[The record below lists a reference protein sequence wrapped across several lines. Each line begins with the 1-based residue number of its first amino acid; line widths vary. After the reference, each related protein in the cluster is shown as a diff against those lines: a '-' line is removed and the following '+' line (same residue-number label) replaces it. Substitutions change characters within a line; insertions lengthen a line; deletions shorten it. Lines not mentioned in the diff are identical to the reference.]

1 MASIDSMGGI
11 NHSSSSMSMS
21 FTNSHHTPLFA
32 AAWTPLSPAAYA
44 GTCIFLIILAI
55 VGRALVAFKAVMER
69 HWLAS
74 HLNRRYAVI
83 ANKNSEAGSISS
95 DQEIKTVSL
104 AGQSMTESVKVIHGI
119 SDDPFP
125 WRFSVDVPRA
135 ILFLC
140 IAGVSYLLYVSPS
153 LQVFNSPLS

>member
-1 MASIDSMGGI
+1 
-11 NHSSSSMSMS
+11 
-21 FTNSHHTPLFA
+21 
-32 AAWTPLSPAAYA
+32 
-44 GTCIFLIILAI
+44 
-55 VGRALVAFKAVMER
+55 MER

-95 DQEIKTVSL
+95 DQDIKPVSL
-104 AGQSMTESVKVIHGI
+104 ARQATADSVKIIHGI
-119 SDDPFP
+119 SDGPFP

-140 IAGVSYLLYVSPS
+140 IAGVSYLLYVSTS
-153 LQVFNSPLS
+153 LQASKSSILVSNFLPFGIECYL